1 MRSLLLTLGLP
12 DFPLLSLIIFLAIVF
27 VAMLMFG
34 WISDLLLGDGGFGVA
49 INGGLIL
56 FGAIAGTLLSRRL
69 GLVVGPGTTATAA
82 LIATGSGMFTLVF
95 CGVMRR
101 WV

>member
-1 MRSLLLTLGLP
+1 
-12 DFPLLSLIIFLAIVF
+12 
-27 VAMLMFG
+27 
-34 WISDLLLGDGGFGVA
+34 
-49 INGGLIL
+49 
-56 FGAIAGTLLSRRL
+56 
-69 GLVVGPGTTATAA
+69 VVGPGTTATAA